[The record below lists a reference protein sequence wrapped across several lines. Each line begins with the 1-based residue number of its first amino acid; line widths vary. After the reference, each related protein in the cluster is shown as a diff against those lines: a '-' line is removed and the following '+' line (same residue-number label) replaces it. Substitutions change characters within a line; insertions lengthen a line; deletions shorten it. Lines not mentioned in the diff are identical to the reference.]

1 MPSQLASKSGADLGA
16 VRAALPLDH
25 LVPYL
30 EKNIEAFKGPVEV
43 RQFNVRVNSKE
54 LNETFANITVPV
66 TINYQF
72 GQVSN
77 VSQNYMPRLKVEG
90 NLC

>member
-43 RQFNVRVNSKE
+43 RQFNVRVNS
-54 LNETFANITVPV
+54 
-66 TINYQF
+66 
-72 GQVSN
+72 
-77 VSQNYMPRLKVEG
+77 
-90 NLC
+90 

>member
-1 MPSQLASKSGADLGA
+1 MPGELAFKSGADLGA

-43 RQFNVRVNSKE
+43 KQFNVRGLFQG
-54 LNETFANITVPV
+54 LNETD
-66 TINYQF
+66 
-72 GQVSN
+72 
-77 VSQNYMPRLKVEG
+77 
-90 NLC
+90 C